1 MLKNSDVAESRRVV
15 AGFKN
20 LETKRLTSTV
30 LDKLQV
36 VLEAA

>member
-1 MLKNSDVAESRRVV
+1 MKNSDLAESRRVV

-20 LETKRLTSTV
+20 LETKRCASIV

-36 VLEAA
+36 VLEAT